1 MISKTT
7 IWVASGAIGLASLGA
22 VAQETAQGE
31 DGMSGF
37 RTFEPVEGELL
48 NFAGSG
54 DLAQTGGEAVYGA
67 VCAGC
72 HMPDGEGAQ
81 GAGIYPSLA
90 ENDLLAAPSYPIYVI
105 LEGQGAMPPLGGIM
119 DDQQVADVV
128 NYIRSSFGND
138 FIGEWGEATAEDVGE
153 TRQ

>member
-7 IWVASGAIGLASLGA
+7 TLVAGVAIAMTGLAA
-22 VAQETAQGE
+22 IAQEPDQ
-31 DGMSGF
+31 DGTSEF
-37 RTFEPVEGELL
+37 RTFDPVAGELL

-72 HMPDGEGAQ
+72 HMPDGAGAQ
-81 GAGIYPSLA
+81 GAGVYPSLV
-90 ENDLLAAPSYPIYVI
+90 ENDLLAAPSYPIYLI

-138 FIGEWGEATAEDVGE
+138 FNGEWGEATAEDVGE

>member
-1 MISKTT
+1 MIRKTT
-7 IWVASGAIGLASLGA
+7 TWMASGAICLAGLAA
-22 VAQETAQGE
+22 IAQDTDQDGE
-31 DGMSGF
+31 GVSDF

-48 NFAGSG
+48 NFAGAG

-72 HMPDGEGAQ
+72 HMPDGAGAE

-90 ENDLLAAPSYPIYVI
+90 NNDLLAAPSYPIYLI

-138 FIGEWGEATAEDVGE
+138 FIGEWGEATAEDVAE

>member
-1 MISKTT
+1 
-7 IWVASGAIGLASLGA
+7 
-22 VAQETAQGE
+22 
-31 DGMSGF
+31 
-37 RTFEPVEGELL
+37 
-48 NFAGSG
+48 
-54 DLAQTGGEAVYGA
+54 
-67 VCAGC
+67 
-72 HMPDGEGAQ
+72 MPDGEGAQ

-90 ENDLLAAPSYPIYVI
+90 ENDLLAAPSYPIYLI

-138 FIGEWGEATAEDVGE
+138 FIDEWGEATAEDVAE